1 MSTITTTKA
10 SVQQHLDLSKI
21 FWVKGISPEQ
31 SLTILKESGYK
42 VNNISYD
49 AAKVAQGIAMI
60 LAISSG
66 IQSGKLSSSKK
77 NGLTINK
84 PKEV

>member
-1 MSTITTTKA
+1 MSTITTKA

-31 SLTILKESGYK
+31 SLVVLKESGYK
-42 VNNISYD
+42 VSGLSYE
-49 AAKVAQGIAMI
+49 ATRVAQGIAMI

-66 IQSGKLSSSKK
+66 IQLGKLSATKAK
-77 NGLTINK
+77 GLTISK

>member
-1 MSTITTTKA
+1 MSTVTTTKA

-21 FWVKGISPEQ
+21 LWAKGISPEQ

-42 VNNISYD
+42 VNGFSYD
-49 AAKVAQGIAMI
+49 AAKVAQGIAMV

-77 NGLTINK
+77 NGLTISK

>member
-1 MSTITTTKA
+1 MSTNTITKA

-21 FWVKGISPEQ
+21 FWAKGISPEQ
-31 SLTILKESGYK
+31 SLVVLKESHYK
-42 VNNISYD
+42 VNGISYE
-49 AAKVAQGIAMI
+49 ATRVAQGIAMI

-66 IQSGKLSSSKK
+66 IQSGKLSATKAK
-77 NGLTINK
+77 GLTISK

>member
-1 MSTITTTKA
+1 MSTITTKA

-31 SLTILKESGYK
+31 SLVILKESGYK
-42 VNNISYD
+42 VNGLSYE
-49 AAKVAQGIAMI
+49 ATRVAQGIAMI
-60 LAISSG
+60 LAISEG
-66 IQSGKLSSSKK
+66 VKLGKLSATKAK
-77 NGLTINK
+77 GLTISK

>member
-1 MSTITTTKA
+1 MSTVTITKA

-21 FWVKGISPEQ
+21 LWAKGISPEQ

-42 VNNISYD
+42 VNGFSYD

-66 IQSGKLSSSKK
+66 IQLGKLSSSKK
-77 NGLTINK
+77 NGLTISK

>member
-1 MSTITTTKA
+1 MVNTITKA
-10 SVQQHLDLSKI
+10 SVQQHLDLSKVL
-21 FWVKGISPEQ
+21 WAKGISPEE
-31 SLTILKESGYK
+31 SLVVLKESHYK
-42 VNNISYD
+42 VNGISYE
-49 AAKVAQGIAMI
+49 ATRVAQGIAMI

-77 NGLTINK
+77 NGLTITK

>member
-1 MSTITTTKA
+1 MSTITTSKA

-21 FWVKGISPEQ
+21 LWAKGISPEQ
-31 SLTILKESGYK
+31 SIVVLKQSNYK
-42 VNNISYD
+42 VNDIHYE
-49 AAKVAQGIAMI
+49 ATRVAQGIAMI
-60 LAISSG
+60 IAISEG
-66 IQSGKLSSSKK
+66 IKSGKLSSSKK

>member
-1 MSTITTTKA
+1 MSTITSTKA

-21 FWVKGISPEQ
+21 FWAKGISPEESLVVLKQ
-31 SLTILKESGYK
+31 SNYK
-42 VNNISYD
+42 VNDIHYE
-49 AAKVAQGIAMI
+49 ATRVAQGIAMI

-77 NGLTINK
+77 NGLTISK

>member
-1 MSTITTTKA
+1 MSTVTITKA

-21 FWVKGISPEQ
+21 LWAMGISPEQ
-31 SLTILKESGYK
+31 SLTILNESGYK
-42 VNNISYD
+42 VSGVSYD

-66 IQSGKLSSSKK
+66 IKSGKLSSSKK

>member
-1 MSTITTTKA
+1 MSTVTTTKA

-21 FWVKGISPEQ
+21 LWAKGISPEQ

-42 VNNISYD
+42 VNGVSYD

-66 IQSGKLSSSKK
+66 IKSGKLLATKAK
-77 NGLTINK
+77 GLTIK
-84 PKEV
+84 STTKE

>member
-1 MSTITTTKA
+1 MSVNTTVKA

-21 FWVKGISPEQ
+21 FWAKGISPEQ
-31 SLTILKESGYK
+31 SIVVLKQSNYK
-42 VNNISYD
+42 VNDIHYE
-49 AAKVAQGIAMI
+49 ATRVAQGIAMI
-60 LAISSG
+60 IAISEG
-66 IQSGKLSSSKK
+66 IKSGKLSSSKK

>member
-1 MSTITTTKA
+1 MSTITKA

-21 FWVKGISPEQ
+21 LWAKGISPEQ
-31 SLTILKESGYK
+31 SLVVLKESGYK
-42 VNNISYD
+42 ISGVSYE
-49 AAKVAQGIAMI
+49 ATRVAQGIAMI

-66 IQSGKLSSSKK
+66 IKSGKLSATKAK
-77 NGLTINK
+77 GLTVSK

>member
-1 MSTITTTKA
+1 MVTSTTKA

-21 FWVKGISPEQ
+21 FWAKGISPEQ
-31 SLTILKESGYK
+31 ALVVLKQSNYK
-42 VNNISYD
+42 LNGISYE
-49 AAKVAQGIAMI
+49 ATRVAQGIAMI

-66 IQSGKLSSSKK
+66 IQSGKLSATKAK
-77 NGLTINK
+77 GLTITK

>member
-1 MSTITTTKA
+1 MSTVTITKA

-21 FWVKGISPEQ
+21 LWAKGISPEQ
-31 SLTILKESGYK
+31 SLTILKENGYK
-42 VNNISYD
+42 VSGVSYD
-49 AAKVAQGIAMI
+49 AAKVAQGISMI

>member
-1 MSTITTTKA
+1 MSTITTIKA

-21 FWVKGISPEQ
+21 FWAKGISPEQ
-31 SLTILKESGYK
+31 SLVVLKESHYK
-42 VNNISYD
+42 VNGISYE
-49 AAKVAQGIAMI
+49 ATRVAQGIAMI

-77 NGLTINK
+77 NGLTISK

>member
-1 MSTITTTKA
+1 MSVNTITKA

-21 FWVKGISPEQ
+21 FWAKGISPEESLVVLKQ
-31 SLTILKESGYK
+31 SNYK
-42 VNNISYD
+42 VNGISYE
-49 AAKVAQGIAMI
+49 ATRVAQGIAMI

-66 IQSGKLSSSKK
+66 IQSGKLSATKAK
-77 NGLTINK
+77 GLTISK

>member
-1 MSTITTTKA
+1 MVNSTVKA

-21 FWVKGISPEQ
+21 LWAKGISPEQ
-31 SLTILKESGYK
+31 SLVVLKESGYK
-42 VNNISYD
+42 VSGVSYD
-49 AAKVAQGIAMI
+49 ATKVAQGIAMI

-66 IQSGKLSSSKK
+66 IQSGKLSATKAK
-77 NGLTINK
+77 GLTITK

>member
-1 MSTITTTKA
+1 MSTITTVKA

-21 FWVKGISPEQ
+21 FWAKGVSPEQ

-42 VNNISYD
+42 VNDIHYE
-49 AAKVAQGIAMI
+49 ATRVAQGIAMI

-66 IQSGKLSSSKK
+66 IKSGKLSSSKK
-77 NGLTINK
+77 NGLTISK

>member
-21 FWVKGISPEQ
+21 FWAKGISPEQ
-31 SLTILKESGYK
+31 SLVVLKESGYK
-42 VNNISYD
+42 VSNISYD

-77 NGLTINK
+77 NGLTINT
-84 PKEV
+84 P

>member
-1 MSTITTTKA
+1 MSTVTTKA

-31 SLTILKESGYK
+31 SLVVLKESGYK
-42 VNNISYD
+42 VNGLSYE
-49 AAKVAQGIAMI
+49 ATRVAQGIAMI
-60 LAISSG
+60 LAISEG
-66 IQSGKLSSSKK
+66 VKLGKLSATKAK
-77 NGLTINK
+77 GLTISK

>member
-1 MSTITTTKA
+1 MSTITTVKA

-21 FWVKGISPEQ
+21 FWTKGISPEQ

-42 VNNISYD
+42 VSGVSYE
-49 AAKVAQGIAMI
+49 ATRVAQGIAMI
-60 LAISSG
+60 LAISEG
-66 IQSGKLSSSKK
+66 VKSGKLSATKAK
-77 NGLTINK
+77 GLTISK

>member
-1 MSTITTTKA
+1 MSTNTITKA

-21 FWVKGISPEQ
+21 FWAKGISPEQ
-31 SLTILKESGYK
+31 SLVVLKESGYK
-42 VNNISYD
+42 INGISYE
-49 AAKVAQGIAMI
+49 ATRVAHGISMI

-66 IQSGKLSSSKK
+66 IQSGKLLATKAK
-77 NGLTINK
+77 GLTINK

>member
-1 MSTITTTKA
+1 MVNTITKA

-21 FWVKGISPEQ
+21 LWAKGISPEQ
-31 SLTILKESGYK
+31 SLVVLKESGYK
-42 VNNISYD
+42 INGISYE
-49 AAKVAQGIAMI
+49 AARVAQGIAMI

-77 NGLTINK
+77 NGLTITK